1 MNILILG
8 GHGFIGH
15 HVAQQFNSQGHRVS
29 VVDCHHRYGDYAI
42 WEYQPVLSQRLN
54 YMGPHTF
61 YQGDVTDAEFMAT
74 VILPTFV
81 YENALPIDALDSCTP
96 LT

>member
-15 HVAQQFNSQGHRVS
+15 HVAQQLSSQGHRVS
-29 VVDCHHRYGDYAI
+29 VVDCHHRYGDYAT
-42 WEYQPVLSQRLN
+42 WEYQPVLLQRLN

-61 YQGDVTDAEFMAT
+61 YQGVAKG
-74 VILPTFV
+74 
-81 YENALPIDALDSCTP
+81 ALMGMCESMLSK
-96 LT
+96 